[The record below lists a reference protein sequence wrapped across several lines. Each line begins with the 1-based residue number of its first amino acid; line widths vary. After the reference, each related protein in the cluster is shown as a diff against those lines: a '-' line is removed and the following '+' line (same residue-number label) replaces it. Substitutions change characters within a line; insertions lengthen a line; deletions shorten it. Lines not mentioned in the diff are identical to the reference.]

1 MYIWPYTSLIFTN
14 FSILYP
20 YLLPFPSPTWYD
32 YFSPFVSLLIF
43 FLSFHFPLSSFFLF
57 NSPSSCHGLPLLST
71 LLFCLH
77 SSIFSFFVLHFS
89 CVVLCKCPPPPV
101 ASWYWLSLHSFIRI
115 LPFTLLDAALGQ
127 WSSRALESEARSGY
141 MSALPIF
148 HF

>member
-1 MYIWPYTSLIFTN
+1 MAIYFTHFHQLFHSVSLPSSLFLPYMIWL
-14 FSILYP
+14 
-20 YLLPFPSPTWYD
+20 

-43 FLSFHFPLSSFFLF
+43 FSFFPFPFIIFFLF
-57 NSPSSCHGLPLLST
+57 ISPSSCRDRPLLST

-101 ASWYWLSLHSFIRI
+101 PSWYWLSLHSFIRI

-127 WSSRALESEARSGY
+127 WSSRALESEVRSGY